1 MSKSH
6 ETQKSVKKAPKKS
19 LKEKKA
25 EKREKKLFQK
35 SGTNIDLKKV
45 FENPAE

>member
-6 ETQKSVKKAPKKS
+6 ETQKNAKKAPKKT

-25 EKREKKLFQK
+25 EKREKKTMK
-35 SGTNIDLKKV
+35 SEGHDIKKV
-45 FENPAE
+45 FEENQK